1 MTSKK
6 HVKKALA
13 FVIAVVFIPAMALS
27 VGVFGEANVLGLE
40 LGVKKASACSIGYDY
55 GCGNDYGCGG
65 GCGGYNTG
73 GYNYVQYPNLSY
85 VYNQNPV
92 NQSNGGGYNYVQYPN
107 LSYVYNQDPSR
118 QNAGSSYN
126 YVQYP
131 SLKYVYYQDP
141 SRRNAMDDYNYTYT
155 QYPNL
160 KYVYYGQGAQGSQ
173 VSGSS
178 QNGVARNSQPQTDWM
193 SVFSN
198 PTQPQYNYANAGYGY
213 GMGNVYGMGSGYN
226 SGYGTGGGFTMVS
239 GF

>member
-6 HVKKALA
+6 HVKIALA
-13 FVIAVVFIPAMALS
+13 FIIAVVFIPAMALS
-27 VGVFGEANVLGLE
+27 TGVFGEAKILGLE
-40 LGVKKASACSIGYDY
+40 LGVKKASACSSGYDY
-55 GCGNDYGCGG
+55 GCGFGGNSWDGGFNQGCGV
-65 GCGGYNTG
+65 GCG
-73 GYNYVQYPNLSY
+73 GYNYVQYPNLNY

-92 NQSNGGGYNYVQYPN
+92 GQNNGGGYNFVQYPN

-126 YVQYP
+126 FVQYP
-131 SLKYVYYQDP
+131 RLKYVYYQDP
-141 SRRNAMDDYNYTYT
+141 SRRNVMDDYNYTYT

-173 VSGSS
+173 VSSTA

-198 PTQPQYNYANAGYGY
+198 PIQPQYNYANAGYGY
-213 GMGNVYGMGSGYN
+213 GMGNVYGV
-226 SGYGTGGGFTMVS
+226 GGGFTLVS